1 MRDTIQTKAYFDK
14 GIAFKQKTIDR
25 DKNSVDEIILH
36 SERAGEVF
44 RLCNRATMLCIQRY
58 SRGDDISEMKPS
70 VSQMVDIF
78 ELRYQTMPTLDL
90 PRQGWEMWGNLTLS
104 QLYDDFTCLAFVTSL
119 RYPPDVNA
127 KLIQS
132 IDHAGEDGLL
142 DRIAVRLG
150 DTGRQA
156 AIASKFGMEYDDLV
170 AVIDAP
176 AESRPAMLK
185 TYVENW
191 YKKHMKD
198 MSWHGNH
205 KGEAY
210 VGYWCFEGA
219 LVAMLWNID
228 DTAIAT
234 HKHYPVDLVRYYRET
249 GS

>member
-1 MRDTIQTKAYFDK
+1 MRDTIQTKDFFDE
-14 GIAFKQKTIDR
+14 GISFYQKTIDR
-25 DKNSVDEIILH
+25 DKNSVFEIEIH
-36 SERAGEVF
+36 SGRAIRVF
-44 RLCNRATMLCIQRY
+44 SLCERATMLCAQRY
-58 SRGDDISEMKPS
+58 SRGDDIAEMKPS
-70 VSQMVDIF
+70 VSQMMDMF
-78 ELRYQTMPTLDL
+78 ELRYQTLDTLDL
-90 PRQGWEMWGNLTLS
+90 PQKSWDKWKNITLS
-104 QLYDDFTCLAFVTSL
+104 QLYDNLTCLAFATSL
-119 RYPPDVNA
+119 RYPADVHA
-127 KLIQS
+127 KLIQA
-132 IDHAGEDGLL
+132 IGHAGEDGLL

-150 DTGRQA
+150 DTGRNVA
-156 AIASKFGMEYDDLV
+156 MASKFGMEYDDLV

-176 AESRPAMLK
+176 VEARPAMLK

-198 MSWHGNH
+198 MSWYGNH
-205 KGEAY
+205 KSEAY